1 MKYNSYIKDLVKKF
15 NRSSSKEQN
24 KPQFSS
30 SKQKTRLVIDES
42 PSRYAT
48 EKREVYR
55 SLNKGKSISKTPK
68 HSNNTLIDSAI

>member
-24 KPQFSS
+24 KPYLSS
-30 SKQKTRLVIDES
+30 SKHKTRLLTEES

-48 EKREVYR
+48 EKREAYR

-68 HSNNTLIDSAI
+68 NGNNPLIDSLI